1 MNIIERTGA
10 DTAPQPARSA
20 TATAKPQRAV
30 ARFLPSF
37 RVRLACCYSASHS
50 LSFLAVFHRFRSIEA
65 RDKAKRNCPTTA
77 RCYTG
82 FPPSRIANA
91 NPIRVFNHAP
101 AATSPSLHSF
111 SFFHPHPASHLLSFY
126 HHHHHHHHQHIRPNP
141 PYQAGRRKRSVE
153 NANTSNA

>member
-37 RVRLACCYSASHS
+37 RVRIACCYSVSHS
-50 LSFLAVFHRFRSIEA
+50 AAAVFHYVRSIEA
-65 RDKAKRNCPTTA
+65 RDNAKRTCPTTA

-82 FPPSRIANA
+82 FPPSRIATA
-91 NPIRVFNHAP
+91 NSIRVFNDAP

-111 SFFHPHPASHLLSFY
+111 SFFTLTQHLIF
-126 HHHHHHHHQHIRPNP
+126 
-141 PYQAGRRKRSVE
+141 
-153 NANTSNA
+153 